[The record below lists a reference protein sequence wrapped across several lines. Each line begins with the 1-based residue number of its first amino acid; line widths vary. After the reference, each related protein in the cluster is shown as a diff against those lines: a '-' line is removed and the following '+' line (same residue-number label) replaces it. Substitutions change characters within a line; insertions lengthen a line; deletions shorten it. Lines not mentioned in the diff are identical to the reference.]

1 MNYWRQNK
9 NNIYVAAHRGWSEKY
24 PENTMIAYRKAAEL
38 CVDQIEI
45 DVRVSK
51 DGQLV
56 IIHDA
61 TVDRT
66 TNGSGR
72 VDSMTL
78 EELRALDAG
87 SWKSEEFAGEK
98 IPTLDE
104 FIEFA
109 VSLPEMTFDIE
120 LKEYPDEGREEL
132 SYSVCDRVL
141 ALLDANNLSER
152 CVINTFSGKL
162 HEYIYKKYG
171 MKYRLHV
178 YFPINY
184 LGSDMTLFP
193 YSYAYCSCVFSTRK
207 EDYQYIDRCGIQPWA
222 GASVKDNESVD
233 LAIANGAELITCNNP
248 DMILELLRKKGYH
261 D

>member
-87 SWKSEEFAGEK
+87 SWKGEEFAGEK

-104 FIEFA
+104 FIELA

-178 YFPINY
+178 YFPITR
-184 LGSDMTLFP
+184 LGTDMTLFP
-193 YSYAYCSCVFSTRK
+193 YSYAYCSCVFSSQK

-222 GASVKDNESVD
+222 GASVKDEATVD

-248 DMILELLRKKGYH
+248 DLILELLRKKGYH

>member
-1 MNYWRQNK
+1 MNYWRQSK

-38 CVDQIEI
+38 GVDQIEI
-45 DVRVSK
+45 DVRESK
-51 DGQLV
+51 DGHLV
-56 IIHDA
+56 IMHDA

-78 EELRALDAG
+78 EELRSLDAG
-87 SWKSEEFAGEK
+87 SWKGAEFAGEK
-98 IPTLDE
+98 IPTLEE
-104 FIEFA
+104 FLEFA
-109 VSLPEMTFDIE
+109 VSLPEMTYDIE
-120 LKEYPDEGREEL
+120 IKEYLVSWSAEENF
-132 SYSVCDRVL
+132 CDRI
-141 ALLDANNLSER
+141 LSLIDEYGLTDR
-152 CVINTFSGKL
+152 CVINSFSGRL

-178 YFPINY
+178 YFPINH
-184 LGSDMTLFP
+184 LGPDMTLFP
-193 YSYAYCSCVFSTRK
+193 YSYAYCSCVFSTKK
-207 EDYQYIDRCGIQPWA
+207 EDFQYIDRCGIQPWA
-222 GASVKDNESVD
+222 GASVKDEATVD

-248 DMILELLRKKGYH
+248 DLILELLRKKGYH

>member
-1 MNYWRQNK
+1 MSYWNQSK
-9 NNIYVAAHRGWSEKY
+9 NNIYVAAHRGWSQKY
-24 PENTMIAYRKAAEL
+24 PENTMLAYRKASEL
-38 CVDQIEI
+38 GVDQIEI
-45 DVRVSK
+45 DVRVTADDK
-51 DGQLV
+51 LV

-78 EELRALDAG
+78 AQLRALDAG
-87 SWKSEEFAGEK
+87 SWKGEEFAGER

-141 ALLDANNLSER
+141 SLLDENGLSER

-178 YFPINY
+178 YFPITC
-184 LGSDMTLFP
+184 LGTDMTLFP
-193 YSYAYCSCVFSTRK
+193 YSYAYCSCVFSDKK
-207 EDYQYIDRCGIQPWA
+207 EDFQYIDRCGIQPWA
-222 GASVKDNESVD
+222 GASVKDESTVD

-248 DMILELLRKKGYH
+248 DVVLELLRKKGYH
-261 D
+261 A